1 MRNLEA
7 VQQGLHIV
15 RDALTP
21 LVERVLKSEFGE
33 KWWQKGVLDAL
44 VKDGKPI
51 HDRPSQGN
59 SGDIDLQLALKL
71 VQVYHWE
78 LFSDDLDWSGRQ
90 RSLLGAV
97 TAVRN
102 QYEGHVTPNREAELT
117 DSRTK
122 DLLEGMELFVNLFDR
137 KAGDKI
143 GNILELLKMQQPE
156 PELPDEGEVVILRR
170 PVNQTR
176 PVDPKKSEPE
186 RISRPIHTPRPDPV
200 LPNGAG
206 GRSMPEEAKPIWQR
220 KKQVQ
225 WGSAVK
231 NPQNA
236 PVESE
241 KNAEESKKIPIQEN
255 RVEFKRNEPVEN
267 IAAKR
272 VIKPIEVEEKSKPT
286 IKHENKDKIV
296 QKAKKDP
303 EPLIKVINKMPGKGT
318 TAQERPDPDLYE
330 PAHLRRRT
338 PRRVQRDP
346 YEVSIRSEKNK
357 RGEDVLKVDLPKR
370 ERIFDVQKDIVPPS
384 IRKETPKPTQRER
397 LPASTIMRIVLMTLL
412 GIALGAG
419 FIWLDEWLAMI
430 TG

>member
-1 MRNLEA
+1 
-7 VQQGLHIV
+7 
-15 RDALTP
+15 
-21 LVERVLKSEFGE
+21 
-33 KWWQKGVLDAL
+33 
-44 VKDGKPI
+44 
-51 HDRPSQGN
+51 
-59 SGDIDLQLALKL
+59 
-71 VQVYHWE
+71 
-78 LFSDDLDWSGRQ
+78 
-90 RSLLGAV
+90 
-97 TAVRN
+97 
-102 QYEGHVTPNREAELT
+102 
-117 DSRTK
+117 
-122 DLLEGMELFVNLFDR
+122 
-137 KAGDKI
+137 
-143 GNILELLKMQQPE
+143 
-156 PELPDEGEVVILRR
+156 
-170 PVNQTR
+170 
-176 PVDPKKSEPE
+176 
-186 RISRPIHTPRPDPV
+186 
-200 LPNGAG
+200 
-206 GRSMPEEAKPIWQR
+206 MPEEAKPIWQR

-225 WGSAVK
+225 WGAAVK

-296 QKAKKDP
+296 QKSKKDP

>member
-21 LVERVLKSEFGE
+21 LVERVLKSEFGDA
-33 KWWQKGVLDAL
+33 WWKKGVLNAL
-44 VKDGKPI
+44 EKDGKPI

-59 SGDIDLQLALKL
+59 AGDIDLQLALKL

-137 KAGDKI
+137 RAGEKI

-156 PELPDEGEVVILRR
+156 PVLPDEGEVVILRR
-170 PVNQTR
+170 PIPQTQ
-176 PVDPKKSEPE
+176 PVDHKKSEPE
-186 RISRPIHTPRPDPV
+186 RISRPIHIPKPEPV

-206 GRSMPEEAKPIWQR
+206 GKSIPEASKPLWQR

-225 WGSAVK
+225 WGGAVK
-231 NPQNA
+231 NPQNTPVVPENETEEKKKA
-236 PVESE
+236 P
-241 KNAEESKKIPIQEN
+241 IPEN
-255 RVEFKRNEPVEN
+255 RVEFKRNEPAEK
-267 IAAKR
+267 ITAKR
-272 VIKPIEVEEKSKPT
+272 VIQPIEVEEKSKST
-286 IKHENKDKIV
+286 IKLENKIV
-296 QKAKKDP
+296 QKSKKDP
-303 EPLIKVINKMPGKGT
+303 EPLIKVINTMPGQGT
-318 TAQERPDPDLYE
+318 TAQERPDPKLYE
-330 PAHLRRRT
+330 PARLRRRT
-338 PRRVQRDP
+338 PRRNQREP
-346 YEVSIRSEKNK
+346 YEVNVRSEKNK
-357 RGEDVLKVDLPKR
+357 RGEDVLRVELPKR
-370 ERIFDVQKDIVPPS
+370 ERKIDVQKENMQPS
-384 IRKETPKPTQRER
+384 YRREIKEPIKREKMPT
-397 LPASTIMRIVLMTLL
+397 STILRIVLMTLL
-412 GIALGAG
+412 GIVMGAG
-419 FIWLDEWLAMI
+419 LIFLDEWLAMI